1 MRSPFYIGR
10 LMAGKRKAVDVSNTK
25 VREDIASQLVE
36 SADGSHEDSKTYMY
50 NPGRFTWEVTIQGI
64 ICIVLAIM
72 SIILIVRWNW
82 PAGLMV
88 VVCLVSLYGA
98 FKTFISKS
106 YSSSVTIT
114 SKSISFS
121 CYGSTV
127 TYQLADLN
135 DMRVREYP
143 ADLRMYVRMDGDT
156 FLQGRY
162 WIRGRWFN
170 DGEELFKRICD
181 LELKIN
187 PDSLKAQARRS

>member
-64 ICIVLAIM
+64 ICIVLAVM
-72 SIILIVRWNW
+72 SIILMVRWNW
-82 PAGLMV
+82 PIGLMV

-135 DMRVREYP
+135 DIRQTCACMSEWTGILSCKAGIGLEVVGLMTEKNYSNVYVIWS
-143 ADLRMYVRMDGDT
+143 LR
-156 FLQGRY
+156 
-162 WIRGRWFN
+162 
-170 DGEELFKRICD
+170 
-181 LELKIN
+181 
-187 PDSLKAQARRS
+187 